1 MYALWTV
8 VSIHAVKSH
17 PVNDAIKFS
26 ILLAGCAHDHLKM
39 DKYSYAFRDYSNDT
53 GLKRQLVSRCA
64 SVTTLLLPNTPNAD
78 ERTRQNMKHT
88 RASPWAEKHW

>member
-26 ILLAGCAHDHLKM
+26 ILLLAGCAHDHLKM
-39 DKYSYAFRDYSNDT
+39 DKYSYAFRDYSSDT
-53 GLKRQLVSRCA
+53 GLKRQLGQSMRFGDDVAPTKYTQRG
-64 SVTTLLLPNTPNAD
+64 
-78 ERTRQNMKHT
+78 
-88 RASPWAEKHW
+88 